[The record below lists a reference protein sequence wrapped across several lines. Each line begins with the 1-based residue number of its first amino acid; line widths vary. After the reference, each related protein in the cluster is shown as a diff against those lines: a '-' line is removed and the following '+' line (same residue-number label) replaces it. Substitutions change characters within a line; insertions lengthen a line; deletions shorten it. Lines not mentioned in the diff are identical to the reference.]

1 MPPLLLHHRG
11 PRVPTD
17 YSRLVAEWD
26 SIFHETVD
34 PTRDKRTGGIL
45 DVLGTRFEGR
55 FQVLDLGSGPGSLA
69 ARILDRFPRSRVVAL
84 DTDPALVQIGRRGL
98 RRFQGRLTWVLSDLR
113 KMNWWSDL
121 GRRSFDA
128 VVSSLALNWL
138 EEDELSRV
146 YLGAQRLLRPG
157 GILVNG
163 DFIPSN
169 IISPI
174 HPRET
179 NQHPAARRA
188 TVGDPRVEA
197 FKPRW
202 EAWWGELER
211 TPAMRTALRLRKH
224 RMPGPI
230 PPGRSWGPKVP
241 VTLAAHKRAL
251 RETGFGQPSLVWR
264 KGGFCVFFVTA

>member
-1 MPPLLLHHRG
+1 M
-11 PRVPTD
+11 PTD
-17 YSRLVAEWD
+17 YPRVVAEWD
-26 SIFHETVD
+26 SIFLETVD
-34 PTRDKRTGGIL
+34 PTRDRRMGAIL
-45 DVLGTRFEGR
+45 GVLGTRFEGR

-84 DTDPALVQIGRRGL
+84 DTDPALVQVGRRGL
-98 RRFQGRLTWVLSDLR
+98 RRFRGRLTWVISDLR
-113 KMNWWSDL
+113 NIDWSSGL
-121 GRRSFDA
+121 RRRSFDA

-138 EEDELSRV
+138 EEDELGRV

-169 IISPI
+169 TASPTNPRVTKR
-174 HPRET
+174 HPG
-179 NQHPAARRA
+179 ARRA
-188 TVGDPRVEA
+188 TGGDPRVEA

-202 EAWWGELER
+202 AEWWGELER
-211 TPAMRTALRLRKH
+211 APSMRTALRLRKR
-224 RMPGPI
+224 RMPGPM

-251 RETGFGQPSLVWR
+251 RETGFGQPSIVWQ
-264 KGGFCVFFVTA
+264 KGGFRVFFATT